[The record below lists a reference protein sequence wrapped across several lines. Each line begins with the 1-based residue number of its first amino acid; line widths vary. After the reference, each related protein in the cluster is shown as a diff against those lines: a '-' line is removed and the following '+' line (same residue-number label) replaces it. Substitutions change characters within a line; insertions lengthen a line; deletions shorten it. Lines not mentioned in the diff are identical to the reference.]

1 MLLSMSTVQDMQ
13 DHFLKH
19 FYLNIYE
26 VILREAIVVV
36 TLLLMKLSSLN
47 FPLPHRKDTVNIEL

>member
-1 MLLSMSTVQDMQ
+1 MSTVQDMQ